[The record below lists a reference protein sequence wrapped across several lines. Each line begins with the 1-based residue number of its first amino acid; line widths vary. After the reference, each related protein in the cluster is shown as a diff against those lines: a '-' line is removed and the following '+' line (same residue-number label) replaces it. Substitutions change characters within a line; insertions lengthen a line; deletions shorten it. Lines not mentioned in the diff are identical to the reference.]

1 MSSTT
6 GLETPPRNPSPSNEN
21 VTTPTIASQSTP
33 VQLSWKG
40 TAPSTSGATTPTSS
54 TDESRKVKSTFLG
67 FVPFTDFLRVRYPSH
82 SSEKTHRT
90 NGSATPDDAAGDSEE
105 EDRKTICPDGH
116 KESVV
121 IGSESSTE
129 EVIEA

>member
-21 VTTPTIASQSTP
+21 VTTPTVASQLTP
-33 VQLSWKG
+33 VQSGKG

-54 TDESRKVKSTFLG
+54 TDESRKFKSTFLG

-82 SSEKTHRT
+82 SSEKTHRI
-90 NGSATPDDAAGDSEE
+90 NGSVTPDDAAGDSEE

-116 KESVV
+116 KESGV
-121 IGSESSTE
+121 IDSESSTE